1 MGKVVNLIFVDRDN
15 KNKYYHMKELDNGTF
30 DVEYGRVEKTRV
42 TENYSMSIW
51 DKKYREKIKKGYSD
65 VTHLKSESVD
75 LGVQSIAD
83 IKNSEVKNIID
94 ILQNYAKVSIQKNYS
109 VSSEKVTQAMVDEA
123 QRIIDEINTS
133 IKNYAAYSSFPTSVT
148 DLDDKLM
155 KLYMTIPRQMK
166 RVQEHLFTKEDGGVL
181 SIEEMRKMLISE
193 QETLDV
199 MNGQVALNKKNK
211 PTDEEVQKTM
221 NILEVAGLEVEEVNN
236 DEIKMIKK
244 LMGGNSSQFKRAF
257 KVTNVKTEKIYQ
269 KSLAEAKNKKE
280 EILFHGSRNENFW
293 FILEKGLLIRP
304 TGAAYSGSMFGDG
317 IYFASKAQK
326 SINYTSINNSYYA
339 RGSDKRAF
347 LALFK
352 VRVGNQYDIH
362 AHTSECY
369 KFSKSYLEKK
379 GYDSTHAHAGKSLMN
394 DEFIVYDSSQCTI
407 NYLIEFTN

>member
-1 MGKVVNLIFVDRDN
+1 
-15 KNKYYHMKELDNGTF
+15 MKELDNGTF

-42 TENYSMSIW
+42 TENYSMSTW

-123 QRIIDEINTS
+123 QNILSDINASLNLIAKKKTVDV
-133 IKNYAAYSSFPTSVT
+133 K
-148 DLDDKLM
+148 DLDDKLI
-155 KLYMTIPRQMK
+155 KLYMVIPRQMK
-166 RVQEHLFTKEDGGVL
+166 RVQNHLFTKEDGSQMSL
-181 SIEEMRKMLISE
+181 EDMRKLFISE

-199 MNGQVALNKKNK
+199 MNGQVALNVKNK
-211 PTDEEVQKTM
+211 PTTEDVQETM
-221 NILEVAGLEVEEVNN
+221 NILQIAGLEVEEIDDN
-236 DEIKMIKK
+236 EAKMIKK
-244 LMGGNSSQFKRAF
+244 LMAGNSSQFKRAF
-257 KVTNVKTEKIYQ
+257 RVKNVKTEKIYQ
-269 KSLAEAKNKKE
+269 KGLEEAKNKKE

-304 TGAAYSGSMFGDG
+304 SGAAYSGSMFGDG

-326 SINYTSINNSYYA
+326 SINYTSISNSYYA

-362 AHTSECY
+362 SHTSECY
-369 KFSKSYLEKK
+369 SFSKSYLEKK

>member
-280 EILFHGSRNENFW
+280 EILWLKLN
-293 FILEKGLLIRP
+293 
-304 TGAAYSGSMFGDG
+304 
-317 IYFASKAQK
+317 
-326 SINYTSINNSYYA
+326 
-339 RGSDKRAF
+339 
-347 LALFK
+347 
-352 VRVGNQYDIH
+352 
-362 AHTSECY
+362 
-369 KFSKSYLEKK
+369 
-379 GYDSTHAHAGKSLMN
+379 
-394 DEFIVYDSSQCTI
+394 
-407 NYLIEFTN
+407 

>member
-42 TENYSMSIW
+42 TENYSMSTW

-123 QRIIDEINTS
+123 QNILSDINASLNLIAKKKTVDV
-133 IKNYAAYSSFPTSVT
+133 K
-148 DLDDKLM
+148 DLDDKLI
-155 KLYMTIPRQMK
+155 KLYMVIPRQMK
-166 RVQEHLFTKEDGGVL
+166 RVQNHLFTKEDGSQMSL
-181 SIEEMRKMLISE
+181 EDMRKLFISE

-199 MNGQVALNKKNK
+199 MNGQVALNVKNK
-211 PTDEEVQKTM
+211 PTTEDVQETM
-221 NILEVAGLEVEEVNN
+221 NILQIAGLEVEEIDDN
-236 DEIKMIKK
+236 EAKMIKK
-244 LMGGNSSQFKRAF
+244 LMAGNSSQFKRAF
-257 KVTNVKTEKIYQ
+257 RVKNVKTEKIYQ
-269 KSLAEAKNKKE
+269 KGLEEAKNKKE

-304 TGAAYSGSMFGDG
+304 SGAAYSGSMFGDG

-326 SINYTSINNSYYA
+326 SINYTSISNSYYA

-362 AHTSECY
+362 SHTSECY
-369 KFSKSYLEKK
+369 SFSKSYLEKK